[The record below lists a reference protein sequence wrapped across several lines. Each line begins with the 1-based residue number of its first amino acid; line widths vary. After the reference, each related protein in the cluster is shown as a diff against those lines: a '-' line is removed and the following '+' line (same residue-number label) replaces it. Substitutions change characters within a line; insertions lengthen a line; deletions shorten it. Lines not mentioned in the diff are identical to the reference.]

1 VGRTPERFDI
11 SRRVERADRDVAPF
25 ERAALGSAR
34 WTTADRLADR
44 KLLVHGRSLARRL
57 REAPRC
63 GEDGPPQQNQELRML
78 AIETYEVLK
87 FFHVLFAIVAV
98 GFNASYGIWLA
109 KAARERDHEAFALRG
124 VKLLDDRFANPAYG
138 LLLVT
143 GLLMVWV
150 GDLDLT
156 QFWLLT
162 GLVLYAV
169 AVGLGLFLY
178 TPTLRDQI
186 RVLATSGPDSA
197 EFVSLSKRGTTVG
210 IVLAIDVIVIVFLMV
225 TKPTL

>member
-1 VGRTPERFDI
+1 MGRTPERSDI
-11 SRRVERADRDVAPF
+11 SSRVERTEGDVAPF

-34 WTTADRLADR
+34 RTTADRLADR
-44 KLLVHGRSLARRL
+44 ELFVHGRSLARRL
-57 REAPRC
+57 REARRR
-63 GEDGPPQQNQELRML
+63 GEDGPTLRRPGASML

-109 KAARERDHEAFALRG
+109 RAARERDHEAFALRG

-150 GDLDLT
+150 GDLDLS

-162 GLVLYAV
+162 ALVLYAL

-186 RVLATSGPDSA
+186 RVLATTGPDSA